1 MDINELIK
9 NNNENEIHNKLI
21 YKLSLYT
28 IVNNYQ
34 ILLTNNIDSSI
45 YITLKAFTN
54 KYSNIIIFGK
64 SNKQYI
70 KLSES
75 ITTNVYNVYCIIEFE
90 DLINIKK
97 LNKNNTNSDYINGS
111 NTICFLFNP
120 NGQTGQ
126 EWYKKGLNAL
136 FKKYKNI
143 LFIVD
148 ETFIDFSLLSKYYK
162 NKNKCIYSCVECI
175 NKYNNVIVIRS
186 FLNAF
191 GLAGLQMNYIIS
203 NVQNINLLSLVDVKP
218 AKPVLTF
225 AKITAINLLENLKFY
240 TTKIN
245 NIVSYKNDIVYLCIA
260 NNIKFIDTKC
270 NFILLSVDQY
280 NEQLAYMFLKNNIHI
295 DYILYYDVN
304 NNYNNY
310 IKINIYAN
318 NIKTI
323 ILVLN
328 KFVNRNV
335 FIKY

>member
-1 MDINELIK
+1 MDITELIK

-21 YKLSLYT
+21 YKLMLYAT
-28 IVNNYQ
+28 VNNYQ

-45 YITLKAFTN
+45 NTTLKTFTN
-54 KYSNIIIFGK
+54 KDSNIIIFGK
-64 SNKQYI
+64 SNIQYN
-70 KLSES
+70 KLSEL
-75 ITTNVYNVYCIIEFE
+75 ITNNVYNVYCIIEF
-90 DLINIKK
+90 DNLINIKK
-97 LNKNNTNSDYINGS
+97 INKNGS
-111 NTICFLFNP
+111 KTTCFLFNP

-126 EWYKKGLNAL
+126 EWYKKGLHTL

-162 NKNKCIYSCVECI
+162 NKNKCIYSCVDCI
-175 NKYNNVIVIRS
+175 NKYDNVIVIRS

-203 NVQNINLLSLVDVKP
+203 NVQNINFLSSVGI
-218 AKPVLTF
+218 KPVLKF
-225 AKITAINLLENLKFY
+225 AKATAINLLENLKFY
-240 TTKIN
+240 TTQIN
-245 NIVSYKNDIVYLCIA
+245 NILYYKNDIVYLCIA

-270 NFILLSVDQY
+270 NFIFLSVGEY

-310 IKINIYAN
+310 IKINIYSN

-323 ILVLN
+323 IFVLN
-328 KFVNRNV
+328 KFINRNV
-335 FIKY
+335 FIQYQ